1 MNPIKSVGRILFAT
15 GLIGVILLATAGEAS
30 ARHRPPVRR
39 ISTAGT
45 AFQQGASPLSAFTCR
60 FLDRW
65 GQVRF
70 HNYVCS
76 GGMTLNEVLLAD
88 GNPPEPTNKGRT
100 WQNLAAPERF
110 SCQKDGT
117 GTDAADHYNCSYTLV
132 NAKHCVSSYRFT
144 LNQMASTN
152 DENAYD
158 PNNNVLVVWYPL
170 ASSPV
175 STACPASASAMSF
188 QSAVP
193 AGGANTGGGGSITGG
208 GSNTPLVAGGAA
220 AVAAGAGLALLAF
233 RRRRPRHRAA

>member
-1 MNPIKSVGRILFAT
+1 MNPIKSVGRILLAT
-15 GLIGVILLATAGEAS
+15 GLIGVILLAAAGEAS
-30 ARHRPPVRR
+30 ARHRPPIRR

-45 AFQQGASPLSAFTCR
+45 ELRQGFLPPPVFNCR

-76 GGMTLNEVLLAD
+76 EGMTLNEVLVGD
-88 GNPPEPTNKGRT
+88 GDGPDPKDGKRT
-100 WQNLAAPERF
+100 WKNLAAPERF
-110 SCQKDGT
+110 SCRAHDG
-117 GTDAADHYNCSYTLV
+117 GDSADKYNCSYTHV

-170 ASSPV
+170 ARPPV
-175 STACPASASAMSF
+175 STHCPKIATAASF
-188 QSAVP
+188 QAATP
-193 AGGANTGGGGSITGG
+193 AGGADTRGGGSITGG
-208 GSNTPLVAGGAA
+208 DSGTPLIAGGAA
-220 AVAAGAGLALLAF
+220 ALVAGAGLVLLTF
-233 RRRRPRHRAA
+233 RRRQRHRAA